1 MKSFH
6 EDGTPLEMRLEQD
19 CSIANRLD
27 ITYKQCPSPMR
38 KVSESQSDIL
48 DEEHEISNLIGKLNN
63 KKFNMMPLEMNNFHK
78 FD

>member
-1 MKSFH
+1 
-6 EDGTPLEMRLEQD
+6 
-19 CSIANRLD
+19 
-27 ITYKQCPSPMR
+27 MR